1 MKKITIATQVHVYPD
16 RAAISEDLQKLLQVA
31 EENAHKSY
39 APYSQFQVGAAILL
53 NNGVIIGGNNQ
64 ENSVY
69 PTGLCAERTALFYAA
84 SQYPGVPIL
93 KIAVTAVYPQNP
105 VQSPVPPCGSCRQ
118 ALLEY
123 EVKYNQP
130 IQVIMAGETGEVHV
144 VNSVSELLPCQFN
157 SHFLETL

>member
-16 RAAISEDLQKLLQVA
+16 RAAIPEDLQKLLQVA

-39 APYSQFQVGAAILL
+39 APYSRFQVGAAILL

-93 KIAVTAVYPQNP
+93 KIAVTAVHPQNP
-105 VQSPVPPCGSCRQ
+105 VQFPFHLGGSCRQ

-130 IQVIMAGETGEVHV
+130 IQVII
-144 VNSVSELLPCQFN
+144 
-157 SHFLETL
+157 LEKQVKCM